1 MGGRARP
8 KLWKLDPDF
17 RIEQQAAGRSRG
29 AAERRT
35 GAAGGSGLFGFGFV
49 LEGGTY
55 AENVSIGMEMGCEPF
70 GGSQHNMTNFF
81 CCSGETPPGRLLPRD
96 HR

>member
-17 RIEQQAAGRSRG
+17 RIEQQAAGRRRG

-55 AENVSIGMEMGCEPF
+55 AENVSIARRCDNREKNAWRGAA
-70 GGSQHNMTNFF
+70 
-81 CCSGETPPGRLLPRD
+81 
-96 HR
+96 